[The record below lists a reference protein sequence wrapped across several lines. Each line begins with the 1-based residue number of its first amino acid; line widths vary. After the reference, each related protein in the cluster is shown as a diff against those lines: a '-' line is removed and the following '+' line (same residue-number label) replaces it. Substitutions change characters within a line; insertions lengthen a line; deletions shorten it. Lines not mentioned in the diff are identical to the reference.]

1 VIVLAAFSISALVL
15 CVIGQVRAHR
25 EETAR
30 LRREEEALREKYG
43 ALAARTE
50 YR

>member
-1 VIVLAAFSISALVL
+1 MFGGLALLLCIV
-15 CVIGQVRAHR
+15 GQVRAHR

-30 LRREEEALREKYG
+30 LQREYEALREKHG
-43 ALAARTE
+43 PLASRTE

>member
-1 VIVLAAFSISALVL
+1 MIVLAAFAVGALVL
-15 CVIGQVRAHR
+15 CVIGQVRTRR

-43 ALAARTE
+43 ALGTRTE

>member
-1 VIVLAAFSISALVL
+1 VVVFAVFGVLAVVL
-15 CVIGQVRAHR
+15 CAVGQVRAHR

-30 LRREEEALREKYG
+30 LQREYEALREKY
-43 ALAARTE
+43 APLASRTE